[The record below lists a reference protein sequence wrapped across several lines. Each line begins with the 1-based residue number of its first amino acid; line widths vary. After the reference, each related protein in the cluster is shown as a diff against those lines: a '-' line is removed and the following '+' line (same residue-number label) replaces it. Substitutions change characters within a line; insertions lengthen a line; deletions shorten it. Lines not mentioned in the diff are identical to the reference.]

1 MLRDPYHPCI
11 NIVFES
17 GRKWNRYFYI
27 WFDTQFFGFN
37 LQSEIFINT
46 ERVIAGN
53 PTMWKFK
60 RSDITREVCSTGV
73 VLSIYFST
81 IAIIFGKTY

>member
-1 MLRDPYHPCI
+1 MFGNPYYPCI

-46 ERVIAGN
+46 ERVILDANSFSGKGSKAGS
-53 PTMWKFK
+53 PHK
-60 RSDITREVCSTGV
+60 SG
-73 VLSIYFST
+73 
-81 IAIIFGKTY
+81 